1 MKKRTLRILQVFSI
15 ILAALLLLFDV
26 AAAQRNIILTKNTAL
41 YAPASGNQIIFKS
54 GTPATLDNQ
63 GRVIAGTLAKNTIL
77 FAPTSGA
84 SISFKGGTR
93 VTFDNQGR
101 VTTGILTKNTGLF
114 GPNSGT
120 LIIFKGGTP
129 VTFDNQGRVTTGTL
143 TKNTGLFGPNSGT
156 LIIFKGGTP
165 VTFDNQGRV
174 IAGTRAGLSESNNT
188 GAGGS
193 ISGDWKFNGNG
204 YLGVI
209 NFEKRTLAFDIYG
222 GKPEKI
228 TNYTY
233 DSSSGTVKFLRP
245 SVNQPH
251 VGILN
256 GNKFTGTFTYSGGTY
271 KWEATRK

>member
-26 AAAQRNIILTKNTAL
+26 AAAQRTIILTKNTAL

-63 GRVIAGTLAKNTIL
+63 GRVIAGTLARNTIL

-93 VTFDNQGR
+93 
-101 VTTGILTKNTGLF
+101 
-114 GPNSGT
+114 
-120 LIIFKGGTP
+120 